1 MCGGQDL
8 GKWRAAQHESLA
20 IDVGHRVREIGSP
33 AGDQGELI
41 RRLSTGDIG
50 VEPSGDS
57 TNIDALHN
65 VTP

>member
-1 MCGGQDL
+1 
-8 GKWRAAQHESLA
+8 
-20 IDVGHRVREIGSP
+20 
-33 AGDQGELI
+33 
-41 RRLSTGDIG
+41 LSTGDVG